1 MRVLLPTLFVALLP
15 LAAAA
20 QGSPPPKPQPRTTQT
35 PTVSGDRN
43 EATDQESNLPEEM
56 RIRMAIERADGE
68 HRKILEDVKKMSDL
82 TEEVSSAYGDRSQLS
97 PDDVKKLSTIEKLA
111 KRVLTHAGGSEVDDK
126 SPDTEGLS
134 LSDAVHHM
142 CAAVTRIKNDMTAQT
157 RHVISAI
164 VIASSNEV
172 ITMAHL
178 IRRKQK
184 KD

>member
-1 MRVLLPTLFVALLP
+1 MRVLLPILFVVLLP
-15 LAAAA
+15 LAAVA
-20 QGSPPPKPQPRTTQT
+20 QGTPPPKPAPRSAT
-35 PTVSGDRN
+35 PTVSGDRD
-43 EATDQESNLPEEM
+43 EGSDQESNLPEEM

-68 HRKILEDVKKMSDL
+68 HRKILEDVRKMSDL
-82 TEEVSSAYGDRSQLS
+82 TAEVSTAYVDRSQLS

-111 KRVLTHAGGSEVDDK
+111 KKILTHAGGSEVDDK
-126 SPDTEGLS
+126 SPDTESLS
-134 LSDAVHHM
+134 LGDAVHHM
-142 CAAVTRIKNDMTAQT
+142 CAAVTRIQHDMSEQT

-172 ITMAHL
+172 ITMTHL

>member
-1 MRVLLPTLFVALLP
+1 MRVLLPMLFVALLP

-20 QGSPPPKPQPRTTQT
+20 QGTPPPKPQPRPTQ
-35 PTVSGDRN
+35 PPVVSGDRN
-43 EATDQESNLPEEM
+43 EDSDQESNLPEEM

-82 TEEVSSAYGDRSQLS
+82 TAEVSTAYGDRAQLS

-111 KRVLTHAGGSEVDDK
+111 KRILTHAGGSEVDDK
-126 SPDTEGLS
+126 SHDTESLS

-142 CAAVTRIKNDMTAQT
+142 CAAVTRIQNDMTAQT

-164 VIASSNEV
+164 VVSSSNEV
-172 ITMAHL
+172 ITLTHL

>member
-1 MRVLLPTLFVALLP
+1 MKMLLPTLFVALLP

-20 QGSPPPKPQPRTTQT
+20 QGTPPVKQAPRPAQP
-35 PTVSGDRN
+35 PIVSGDRD
-43 EATDQESNLPEEM
+43 ESSDQESNLPEEM
-56 RIRMAIERADGE
+56 RIRMAIERAEGE
-68 HRKILEDVKKMSDL
+68 HKKVLEDVQKMSDL
-82 TEEVSSAYGDRSQLS
+82 SAEVSTAYGDRAQLS

-111 KRVLTHAGGSEVDDK
+111 KRILTHAGGSEVDDK
-126 SPDTEGLS
+126 SPNTESLS
-134 LSDAVHHM
+134 LADAVHHM
-142 CAAVTRIKNDMTAQT
+142 CAAVTRIKNDMAAQT

-172 ITMAHL
+172 ITMTHL

>member
-1 MRVLLPTLFVALLP
+1 MRAVLPTLFVALLP
-15 LAAAA
+15 LAAAG
-20 QGSPPPKPQPRTTQT
+20 QGTPPAKPQPRPAQP

-43 EATDQESNLPEEM
+43 EASDQESNLPEEM

-68 HRKILEDVKKMSDL
+68 HRKILEDVKKMSEL
-82 TEEVSSAYGDRSQLS
+82 TDEVSTAYGDRAQLS

-126 SPDTEGLS
+126 SHDTESLS
-134 LSDAVHHM
+134 LGDAFHHM
-142 CAAVTRIKNDMTAQT
+142 CAAVSRIKNDMTEQT
-157 RHVISAI
+157 RHIVSAV

-172 ITMAHL
+172 ITMTHL

>member
-1 MRVLLPTLFVALLP
+1 MRVLLPMLFVALLP
-15 LAAAA
+15 FGAGA
-20 QGSPPPKPQPRTTQT
+20 QGNPPPKPQPRPNQT

-43 EATDQESNLPEEM
+43 QETDQESNLPEEM

-82 TEEVSSAYGDRSQLS
+82 TAEVSTSYDDRAQLS

-111 KRVLTHAGGSEVDDK
+111 KRILTHAGGSEVDDK
-126 SPDTEGLS
+126 SHDTESLS
-134 LSDAVHHM
+134 LTDAVHHM

-164 VIASSNEV
+164 VVASSNEV
-172 ITMAHL
+172 ITMTHL